1 MKILHFA
8 DLHIG
13 SRFDRLPNDL
23 KEELETKLRNAFG
36 EIIDYANK
44 NNITTILMSGDI
56 FDKNAVL
63 IKDKK
68 FFYNL
73 ISLNSHI
80 DFYYIRGNHDSSSKY
95 NENYSNLHT
104 FNGVESFTKD
114 DVRIIGYELQDDNSS
129 LYNYPS
135 FTNDKFNI
143 MMLHGDIFNSND
155 RNYINL
161 KKLDDKN
168 ISYFALGHIHKR
180 SEGYVLSSKYVY
192 PGSVLGRGFDE
203 TGKKG
208 FVELDTTLNTTTFIE
223 LPSYEFE
230 NIEINVSNQ
239 NEAELKNKIR
249 SSLGETN
256 LNKISEIKL
265 SGKSDFEIDVDELEA
280 TFNDKRR
287 YLEIKNNSKL
297 NLTYEHNDE
306 ENSLRNMFINKV
318 LENKELDEETRE
330 LVINYGL
337 SKLMKEEG

>member
-1 MKILHFA
+1 MKIIHFA

-13 SRFDRLPNDL
+13 SKFDRLPSTL
-23 KEELETKLRNAFG
+23 KEELDTKLRNAFRY
-36 EIIDYANK
+36 IIDYAK
-44 NNITTILMSGDI
+44 DNNINTILMCGDI

-68 FFYNL
+68 YFYDL
-73 ISLNSHI
+73 ISLNSQI
-80 DFYYIRGNHDSSSKY
+80 DFYYIKGNHDCSSKY
-95 NENYSNLHT
+95 NENYPNLHT
-104 FNGVESFTKD
+104 FNGVETYSKD

-135 FTNDKFNI
+135 FTKDKFNI

-161 KKLDDKN
+161 KKLDDMN

-180 SEGYVLSSKYVY
+180 SEGQSSLSKYVY

-203 TGKKG
+203 VGKKG
-208 FVELDTTLNTTTFIE
+208 FVVLDTTLKTTSFIE
-223 LPSYEFE
+223 VPSYEFE
-230 NIEINVSNQ
+230 IIELNVNNQ
-239 NEAELKNKIR
+239 NEAELKSKI
-249 SSLGETN
+249 SYCLGETN
-256 LNKISEIKL
+256 LNKITEIKF
-265 SGKSDFEIDVDELEA
+265 SGKSDFEIDVDEFKT
-280 TFNDKRR
+280 TFNDKRK
-287 YLEIKNNSKL
+287 YLEIKNNAKL
-297 NLTYEHNDE
+297 KLTYETNAE

-318 LENKELDEETRE
+318 LENKDLDEETRE